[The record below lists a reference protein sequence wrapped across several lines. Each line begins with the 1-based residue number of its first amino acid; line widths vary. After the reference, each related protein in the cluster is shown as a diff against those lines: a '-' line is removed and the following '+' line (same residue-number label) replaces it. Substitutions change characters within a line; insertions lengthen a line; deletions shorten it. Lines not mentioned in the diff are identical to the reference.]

1 MKLFYLGENDNDDEE
16 TEDAE
21 DEDGEAE
28 EVEAMKSLRK
38 VKTPALNNLFP
49 SAMLFFIIFGPY
61 GVGVYNF
68 DITSCLSVDSK
79 GIDEQAKRFRNMNC
93 PSNAASKFKLNNE
106 ERDRE
111 PERGISTQN
120 NIKNDLHREDQQL
133 LKNQLKR
140 KELIDSFNIAVIMV
154 NRAVNT
160 EEETAHWNNIMNEY
174 AKVLSPT
181 LAPTIQPSPAPSV
194 RYAPPTGPSNTIQTI
209 TKPTIVTHAVRNQ
222 VAQSAVKKLNIANES
237 ESIPEVFNEV
247 TQDTSDSEDEF
258 REIRVPITAARQ
270 RIIDMQLVPLDVA
283 RARIINAAND
293 IKREENERA
302 QQEAEPNALE
312 VECSRQNK
320 QFLTNSSSS
329 SSSKVPTR
337 VGTRSVKK

>member
-154 NRAVNT
+154 NRAVN
-160 EEETAHWNNIMNEY
+160 
-174 AKVLSPT
+174 
-181 LAPTIQPSPAPSV
+181 
-194 RYAPPTGPSNTIQTI
+194 
-209 TKPTIVTHAVRNQ
+209 
-222 VAQSAVKKLNIANES
+222 
-237 ESIPEVFNEV
+237 
-247 TQDTSDSEDEF
+247 
-258 REIRVPITAARQ
+258 
-270 RIIDMQLVPLDVA
+270 
-283 RARIINAAND
+283 
-293 IKREENERA
+293 
-302 QQEAEPNALE
+302 
-312 VECSRQNK
+312 
-320 QFLTNSSSS
+320 
-329 SSSKVPTR
+329 
-337 VGTRSVKK
+337 